1 MLTISIIILA
11 FTAIVAIC
19 RGDNVFQQCRT
30 EADLAAPNCNLKD
43 LSNEVLIGIIER
55 TGFELT
61 HDVDS
66 YTHDDLVREAAYSLE
81 EEGECSREDDYPIA
95 YYVSGAG
102 TSQINGKYDL
112 SIQDNGEAWYTKQM
126 SIFETDPEWI
136 GKELTIMRCEM
147 FSESVAFLGLCQSE
161 MFCKYVAPPHQ
172 VA

>member
-81 EEGECSREDDYPIA
+81 EEGECSREADTVDNDYPIA

-102 TSQINGKYDL
+102 KS
-112 SIQDNGEAWYTKQM
+112 
-126 SIFETDPEWI
+126 
-136 GKELTIMRCEM
+136 R
-147 FSESVAFLGLCQSE
+147 
-161 MFCKYVAPPHQ
+161 
-172 VA
+172 